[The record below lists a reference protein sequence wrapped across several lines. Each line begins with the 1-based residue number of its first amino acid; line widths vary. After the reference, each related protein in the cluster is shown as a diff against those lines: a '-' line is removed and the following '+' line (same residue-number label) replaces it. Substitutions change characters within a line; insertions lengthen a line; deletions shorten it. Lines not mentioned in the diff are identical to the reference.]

1 VRSGLGRKVF
11 FSEEK
16 KQQTF
21 DWWRAPRR
29 QRAQTGNGFLVFF
42 KKRARFLHAA
52 LSGG

>member
-16 KQQTF
+16 KQKTF
-21 DWWRAPRR
+21 DWWRVPRR
-29 QRAQTGNGFLVFF
+29 QRAPMDNSFLVFF